1 MVVLTVGVNTYV
13 TRAEANAQLSESFV
27 YAAPWTAQDGSSR
40 DRALVEAFGMME
52 RQRYKGTRTGGGA
65 QAAQF
70 PRDGITSCD
79 GYDESGVSPAPVAV
93 RRAQVLLAAAIV
105 ATLESTTIVVDS
117 SVATSDGQASN
128 IRRAQAGSASVEFF
142 RAGTA
147 SGARGTR
154 FPTAVQEL
162 LKCYILNSDGA
173 FGSLSNGTGEDVE
186 CPDFGLSGGF

>member
-105 ATLESTTIVVDS
+105 VDS